1 MVKPL
6 ERNTRYVDAVLT
18 IPKVRR
24 LACSAKVSIDGL
36 PGCCCQGYPTLHGNL
51 VPSSVHACL
60 GVQAGVCACLQ
71 AQATRPPCKRD
82 LQREFVH

>member
-24 LACSAKVSIDGL
+24 LACSAKLSADGL
-36 PGCCCQGYPTLHGNL
+36 PGCCCQ
-51 VPSSVHACL
+51 V
-60 GVQAGVCACLQ
+60 
-71 AQATRPPCKRD
+71 
-82 LQREFVH
+82 